1 MSDKDDK
8 TPIKAPKR
16 KVGGSRKGSLNK
28 ATQRT
33 RSAIA
38 CLIDQDFTLAHMQR
52 LIAKVER
59 EDGAKA
65 AFQCYTALLD
75 FTLPKLARV
84 EHTGKDGE
92 ELSLKH
98 ILDNIGDTGSQRDT
112 LPMPDVLEV
121 EAFDVEL
128 DNT

>member
-8 TPIKAPKR
+8 TPVKAPR
-16 KVGGSRKGSLNK
+16 PTRGGSRKGVAHK

-33 RSAIA
+33 RTAIA
-38 CLIDQDFTLAHMQR
+38 SLIDQDFTLKDMQR
-52 LIAKVER
+52 LIAKVEKQ
-59 EDGAKA
+59 EGAKA
-65 AFQCYTALLD
+65 AFQCYTQLLD

-112 LPMPDVLEV
+112 LPMPDMLHV
-121 EAFDVEL
+121 EAIDVDVE
-128 DNT
+128 D